1 MTLFSQKIHSYF
13 IKYYIVLITMIIQGI
28 NSVKTVKAP
37 LLLCKGSKPESILL
51 QQHLRSTSN

>member
-1 MTLFSQKIHSYF
+1 MTLLSQKIHCYF
-13 IKYYIVLITMIIQGI
+13 IKYIVLITMIIQGI